1 MVIADWISG
10 WEAEVIADG
19 AHKLC
24 VHCDYT
30 VYGRIACT
38 KREVD
43 GVEVLKFG
51 WGFGQEC

>member
-1 MVIADWISG
+1 LVIADWISG